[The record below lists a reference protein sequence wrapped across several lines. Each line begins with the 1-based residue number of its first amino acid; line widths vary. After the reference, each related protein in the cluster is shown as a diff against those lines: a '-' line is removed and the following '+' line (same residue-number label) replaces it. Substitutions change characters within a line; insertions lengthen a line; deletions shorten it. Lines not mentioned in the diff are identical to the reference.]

1 MNNNDILRRLRYAF
15 DFSNKGATALFK
27 LDPNSSVEMTQAN
40 FMARIAKDDDSDFV
54 ACTDIELAAFLDGL
68 IVSKRGLREPS
79 PDAKKAPEKPS
90 SDFRLSKND
99 ILKKLRIAMSFKE
112 QEMLATL
119 QQGGTEL
126 SKGELSALFRNPSHK
141 HYRACGN
148 QVLRS
153 FIKGLTSQLRT
164 T

>member
-15 DFSNKGATALFK
+15 DFSNKDATSLFK
-27 LDPNSSVEMTQAN
+27 LDPNSNVEMTQAS
-40 FMARIAKDDDSDFV
+40 FMARIAKDDDKDFV

-68 IVSKRGLREPS
+68 IVSKRGLRSPS
-79 PDAKKAPEKPS
+79 PDAKKTPEKS
-90 SDFRLSKND
+90 LSEFRVSKND

-153 FIKGLTSQLRT
+153 FIKGLTAQLRAV
-164 T
+164 